1 MPEGLCVQIRTVV
14 RFVQLLTILSVQDE
28 DGADEV
34 EKRAQSKASCGCGS
48 GSTTGSKSGSNSA

>member
-14 RFVQLLTILSVQDE
+14 RFVQLLTILSAQDE

-34 EKRAQSKASCGCGS
+34 EKRAQSKARGSGS

>member
-34 EKRAQSKASCGCGS
+34 EKRAQSKASSGS